1 MLIREVI
8 CVTWLEIYLSSV
20 SFNFKLT
27 IMTHILT
34 IRMDSDFR
42 YRYKVPYDI
51 YNNLPFCTSRVESLA
66 KGSSESVKVA
76 SDALSDAEVGVVG
89 AVGESER
96 PRLRER
102 RRPLPLEPL
111 LPEPYG
117 CSRPRPKT
125 ITIVLIVNKGS

>member
-1 MLIREVI
+1 MLVNIPNK
-8 CVTWLEIYLSSV
+8 SKA
-20 SFNFKLT
+20 N
-27 IMTHILT
+27 
-34 IRMDSDFR
+34 
-42 YRYKVPYDI
+42 YDVH
-51 YNNLPFCTSRVESLA
+51 NNLPFCTRRVESLA

-117 CSRPRPKT
+117 CSRPRPRT
-125 ITIVLIVNKGS
+125 NRIALLIKKLNQ